1 MKVSHKTIEFLI
13 DMITGNGKFSEYKS
27 GPELVRFFNNLGF
40 HDMYG
45 QGFPSRWY
53 YVEHKLLQLN
63 NQGRIDEVL
72 KSYLSPINFV
82 EKENQLNELIEKT
95 NKYLE
100 FDGFKIKLQN
110 KTIEILP
117 IKDNHNYHI
126 EVNKVPK
133 IDNEFIRENLDKC
146 DRKIAE
152 GDNSGAI
159 TNARTLLE
167 TILLY
172 IYREIKGEDFNFNG
186 DLNKLYKEVSNTL
199 KFSKDKKI
207 EQSIKQVLG
216 GISTVINGIAGIS
229 NKLGD
234 RHGKLNEQ
242 YKPGKSMAILV
253 VNATKTLSEFLVSAY
268 ENQCKDVKN
277 YKEF

>member
-100 FDGFKIKLQN
+100 FDGFKIILQN
-110 KTIEILP
+110 KTIKISP
-117 IKDNHNYHI
+117 IDNNHI

-186 DLNKLYKEVSNTL
+186 DLNKLYKEVTNTL

-268 ENQCKDVKN
+268 ENQCKDVKY

>member
-13 DMITGNGKFSEYKS
+13 NMITGNGKFSEYKS